1 MVCQNPMFASSLK
14 NKSYWTKVGINP
26 NGEVKYETSTK
37 TASYTYEWNEIITAN
52 NISPY
57 TTIIRTKH
65 KEKINY

>member
-57 TTIIRTKH
+57 TTIIRTCCD
-65 KEKINY
+65 II